1 MAGLF
6 ARPPRSRKEPHSSS
20 EPRHRRGLDKIDA
33 AILVTFVASAGLAA
47 WGWGQPSPRE
57 KSEGDRG
64 RRSTAPRKIPAK
76 GWKDILVRSYRE
88 IGDDDVFSVA
98 RSIAFT
104 GMLALFPAL
113 AAFVSIYGLFADVNQ
128 AREHL
133 AALAGIVPAE
143 VMTLIGEQM
152 VRIAEA
158 NNASLSLTFLLSLV
172 LSFWSANS
180 GMKAL
185 FKGLNVAYEEQET
198 RSFLRLN
205 LVTLGFT
212 TGLIALFVV
221 AAAFVIGLP
230 ILFQTLQI
238 DPARVPLAWLR
249 WPVLLLVVMGAI
261 SLLYRFGP
269 SREQARWRWVTPG
282 SFAAG
287 ALWIAGSSLFS
298 LYLSRFADYS
308 ATYGSLGAVF
318 GFMMWLWLSAVI
330 VLFGAELNAEIEH
343 QTAVDSTIGPPLPLG
358 ARGAQMADTVGAA
371 QPGSLW
377 KALLQKRPGP

>member
-6 ARPPRSRKEPHSSS
+6 ARPSRSRKEPRSIS

-33 AILVTFVASAGLAA
+33 AILLTFVASSALAA
-47 WGWGQPSPRE
+47 WGWRQPSPRE
-57 KSEGDRG
+57 KTEGDRG
-64 RRSTAPRKIPAK
+64 RLSAAPQKIPAK

-152 VRIAEA
+152 VRIAQA

-205 LVTLGFT
+205 LVTMGFT

-221 AAAFVIGLP
+221 AAACVIGLP
-230 ILFQTLQI
+230 ILFQALHI

-287 ALWIAGSSLFS
+287 ALWIVGSSLFS

-330 VLFGAELNAEIEH
+330 VLFGAELNAEMEH

-371 QPGSLW
+371 QYGSLW
-377 KALLQKRPGP
+377 KSLLQKRPGP

>member
-1 MAGLF
+1 MSNEAV
-6 ARPPRSRKEPHSSS
+6 R
-20 EPRHRRGLDKIDA
+20 RRGLDKIDV
-33 AILVTFVASAGLAA
+33 AILLTFVGSAGLAA
-47 WGWGQPSPRE
+47 WGWRQPSPRV

-64 RRSTAPRKIPAK
+64 RLSAAPQKIPPK

-198 RSFLRLN
+198 RSFLHLN
-205 LVTLGFT
+205 LVTMGFT
-212 TGLIALFVV
+212 TGMIALFIV
-221 AAAFVIGLP
+221 AAACVIGLP
-230 ILFQTLQI
+230 ILFQALHI

-249 WPVLLLVVMGAI
+249 WPALLLVVMGAI

-282 SFAAG
+282 SLAAG

-318 GFMMWLWLSAVI
+318 GFMMWLWLSTVI
-330 VLFGAELNAEIEH
+330 ILFGAELNAEIEH

-358 ARGAQMADTVGAA
+358 ARGAQMADTIGAA
-371 QPGSLW
+371 QHGSLW
-377 KALLQKRPGP
+377 NALRKKRPGP